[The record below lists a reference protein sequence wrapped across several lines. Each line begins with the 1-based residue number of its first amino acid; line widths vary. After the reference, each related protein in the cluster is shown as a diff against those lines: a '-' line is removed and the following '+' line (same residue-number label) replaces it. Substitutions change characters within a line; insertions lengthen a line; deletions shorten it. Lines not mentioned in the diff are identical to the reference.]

1 MLAHLLVETLK
12 EKFKKAVA
20 SSNVGQ
26 NSSQKCRQFHIY
38 LKIIIVKIEERFLCH
53 YVSLFSHS
61 PSFSV
66 SWVYFYQLLF
76 ELENSRCYF

>member
-26 NSSQKCRQFHIY
+26 NSSQKCRQFYIY
-38 LKIIIVKIEERFLCH
+38 LKTFGVKIVERFLWH
-53 YVSLFSHS
+53 YVSLFSHF
-61 PSFSV
+61 PSFRV
-66 SWVYFYQLLF
+66 SFLYFYQLL
-76 ELENSRCYF
+76 SK

>member
-26 NSSQKCRQFHIY
+26 NSSQKCRQFYIY
-38 LKIIIVKIEERFLCH
+38 LKTFGVKIVERFL
-53 YVSLFSHS
+53 
-61 PSFSV
+61 
-66 SWVYFYQLLF
+66 
-76 ELENSRCYF
+76 